1 MRLRSILRARPGD
14 SLDAALE
21 ADADAIL
28 LSLADETQPVEELRA
43 AAAEAVERVAEAG
56 KPPLVVVN
64 HPRTQ
69 LTRGDLEAI
78 TGPRLAAVLLPHCT
92 EPQDVRDTA
101 VLLREFEH
109 TRDIEPGQV
118 ALFPV
123 IDTARG
129 LLRAAE
135 SLAAAPRTAGLVLAS
150 EPFARDVGA
159 RYEESGPRLAYARGS
174 VVAAAAA
181 HQTVALIDGS
191 SLELRDMANYGFAG
205 TVLDEARLVPVANDV
220 FAPTDTVLKRAR
232 ADIEAYESRTEGA
245 WVARRGGMVV
255 DAPRVRQARRT
266 LDRASDGG

>member
-21 ADADAIL
+21 ADANAIL
-28 LSLADETQPVEELRA
+28 LSLTDETQPIEALRA
-43 AAAEAVERVAEAG
+43 AAAEAIERVAEAG
-56 KPPLVVVN
+56 KTPLVAVN

-69 LTRGDLEAI
+69 LTRGDLDAI
-78 TGPRLAAVLLPHCT
+78 TGPRLAAILLPHCT

-101 VLLREFEH
+101 VILREFEH

-135 SLAAAPRTAGLVLAS
+135 SLAAAPRTAGLVLTS
-150 EPFARDVGA
+150 EPFARDIGA
-159 RYEESGPRLAYARGS
+159 RYEESGPRLAHARGS

-181 HQTVALIDGS
+181 HETVALIDGS

-205 TVLDEARLVPVANDV
+205 AVLDDARLVTVANDV
-220 FAPTDTVLKRAR
+220 FSPTDTVVKRAR
-232 ADIEAYESRTEGA
+232 ADIEAYESRDEGA
-245 WVARRGGMVV
+245 WVARRDGMVV
-255 DAPRVRQARRT
+255 DAPRARQARRT

>member
-1 MRLRSILRARPGD
+1 MRLRSLLRATPGD
-14 SLDAALE
+14 SLAAALE
-21 ADADAIL
+21 SDADAVL
-28 LSLADETQPVEELRA
+28 LALTDETRPIDELRA
-43 AAAEAVERVAEAG
+43 AVAEAVEATAQAG
-56 KPPLVVVN
+56 KTPLVAVN

-78 TGPRLAAVLLPHCT
+78 TGPRLAGVLLPHCT

-118 ALFPV
+118 TLFPV

-135 SLAAAPRTAGLVLAS
+135 SLTAAPRTAGLVLAS

-159 RYEESGPRLAYARGS
+159 RLEESGPRLAYARGS

-181 HQTVALIDGS
+181 HEGVALIDGS
-191 SLELRDMANYGFAG
+191 TLELRDMANYGFAG
-205 TVLDEARLVPVANDV
+205 AVLDDARLVPVANDV
-220 FAPTDTVLKRAR
+220 FEPTASAIKRAR
-232 ADIEAYESRTEGA
+232 ADLEAYESRPEGS
-245 WVARRGGMVV
+245 WVARRDGRVV
-255 DAPRVRQARRT
+255 DAPRARQAKRT
-266 LDRASDGG
+266 LDRASDGA

>member
-1 MRLRSILRARPGD
+1 MRLRSLLRARPGD

-21 ADADAIL
+21 SDADAVIL
-28 LSLADETQPVEELRA
+28 ALTDETQPVEALRV
-43 AAAEAVERVAEAG
+43 AAAEGIERIAEAG
-56 KPPLVVVN
+56 KTALVIIN

-78 TGPRLAAVLLPHCT
+78 TGPKLGAVLLPHCT

-123 IDTARG
+123 VDTARG

-135 SLAAAPRTAGLVLAS
+135 SLAAAPRTGGLVLAS
-150 EPFARDVGA
+150 EAFARDVGA
-159 RYEESGPRLAYARGS
+159 RLEETGLRLAYARGS

-181 HQTVALIDGS
+181 HETVALIDGS

-205 TVLDEARLVPVANDV
+205 AVLDDARLVPLANDV
-220 FAPTDTVLKRAR
+220 FAPTPTVLKRAR
-232 ADIEAYESRTEGA
+232 ADVDAYESRPEGA
-245 WVARRGGMVV
+245 WVARRAGGVV
-255 DAPRVRQARRT
+255 DAQRSRQARAA
-266 LDRASDGG
+266 LGRASDES